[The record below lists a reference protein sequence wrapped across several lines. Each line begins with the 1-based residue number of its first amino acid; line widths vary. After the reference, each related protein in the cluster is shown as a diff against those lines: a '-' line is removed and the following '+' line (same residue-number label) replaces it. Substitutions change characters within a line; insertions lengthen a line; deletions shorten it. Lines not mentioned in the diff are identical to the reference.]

1 MSSFLSKIID
11 SSASLVSSR
20 GGRRVSDARGSSEGS
35 RFSVKELEDLLRK
48 FGFSVSFE
56 DDGVWSSIRQLD
68 GSTYDYS
75 SSDSRQDSIVGFQFY
90 GGYDTK
96 EDPYSILPSRI
107 PVSSLSLRILVGSD
121 VIDEFRFEDG
131 DYEVDYVRVS
141 DLAGSISSA
150 ISRRLSAYDA
160 LVFISDKCP
169 WLRLV
174 PSELIHEISEAA
186 GSDNQPSHGKVSD
199 SNSSARG
206 RLATYAT
213 LAEALHSNG
222 IDYSLDDY
230 RIWSA
235 NIPLDDHGRNSN
247 TFIQVYGDGFEGYAS
262 EDEAM
267 DALGVFYD
275 ENGRD
280 AFYDSIT
287 LTSLCIRVHDGENTP
302 LLEWYVDSTSLRS
315 SFVVGV
321 IDAIGFCSEEHMSVA
336 EFFDYMSKFVNL
348 DTNYFIGEE
357 EFEQK
362 YLVYDSKAVSDDA
375 KIARKCTPR
384 RAQDSEDLDGW
395 VKRDGGRKWDAIYRK
410 EYDDI
415 PPMRIFVR
423 EESPGYYA
431 YHIDP
436 YLLSALKFEDVADI
450 LRINVFNS
458 LSDAAAVA
466 DRIAAAYSRFHK
478 SLFGVIRGW

>member
-1 MSSFLSKIID
+1 MGSFLSKIVD
-11 SSASLVSSR
+11 SSASLALSR
-20 GGRRVSDARGSSEGS
+20 SGRRVSD
-35 RFSVKELEDLLRK
+35 
-48 FGFSVSFE
+48 
-56 DDGVWSSIRQLD
+56 
-68 GSTYDYS
+68 
-75 SSDSRQDSIVGFQFY
+75 
-90 GGYDTK
+90 
-96 EDPYSILPSRI
+96 
-107 PVSSLSLRILVGSD
+107 
-121 VIDEFRFEDG
+121 
-131 DYEVDYVRVS
+131 
-141 DLAGSISSA
+141 
-150 ISRRLSAYDA
+150 
-160 LVFISDKCP
+160 
-169 WLRLV
+169 
-174 PSELIHEISEAA
+174 
-186 GSDNQPSHGKVSD
+186 
-199 SNSSARG
+199 ARG

-267 DALGVFYD
+267 DALHVFYD

-287 LTSLCIRVHDGENTP
+287 LTSLCIRVHDGENKP

-375 KIARKCTPR
+375 KVAGKRTPR
-384 RAQDSEDLDGW
+384 RMSDSEDLDGW
-395 VKRDGGRKWDAIYRK
+395 EREDSPSGLTYYYKN
-410 EYDDI
+410 YDNI
-415 PPMRIFVR
+415 PHMRIYVFEKSEDELEFHINARLLIKLGFDDLENTLYSIKFDSLSEAADVVDEIVEAHNR
-423 EESPGYYA
+423 YY
-431 YHIDP
+431 
-436 YLLSALKFEDVADI
+436 K
-450 LRINVFNS
+450 S
-458 LSDAAAVA
+458 LSDIIKQNDSKAV
-466 DRIAAAYSRFHK
+466 
-478 SLFGVIRGW
+478 

>member
-1 MSSFLSKIID
+1 MGSFLGKIID
-11 SSASLVSSR
+11 SSASPVLSHS
-20 GGRRVSDARGSSEGS
+20 GRRVSGAVFDESES
-35 RFSVKELEDLLRK
+35 HNTLFKKRSFLIKELMRLFESNDVDYIDIESMNLPTIYLDK
-48 FGFSVSFE
+48 NNYEYKLIGFSY
-56 DDGVWSSIRQLD
+56 DGEVHLELSRGKISDEILLKDIDFNHDLVEFYDWFINNINTIRKN
-68 GSTYDYS
+68 
-75 SSDSRQDSIVGFQFY
+75 V
-90 GGYDTK
+90 
-96 EDPYSILPSRI
+96 
-107 PVSSLSLRILVGSD
+107 
-121 VIDEFRFEDG
+121 
-131 DYEVDYVRVS
+131 
-141 DLAGSISSA
+141 AGS
-150 ISRRLSAYDA
+150 
-160 LVFISDKCP
+160 V
-169 WLRLV
+169 
-174 PSELIHEISEAA
+174 
-186 GSDNQPSHGKVSD
+186 NQPSHGKVSD
-199 SNSSARG
+199 SNSSTRG

-267 DALGVFYD
+267 DALRIFYD
-275 ENGRD
+275 DNGRD
-280 AFYDSIT
+280 VFYDSINI
-287 LTSLCIRVHDGENTP
+287 TSLCIRVHDGANKP

-362 YLVYDSKAVSDDA
+362 YLVYDSKTVSGDA
-375 KIARKCTPR
+375 KIAGKRTPR
-384 RAQDSEDLDGW
+384 SVSDSDDLSGW
-395 VKRDGGRKWDAIYRK
+395 VERDGGHMWEAIYRK
-410 EYDDI
+410 DYDDA

-423 EESPGYYA
+423 EESAGHNVYYV
-431 YHIDP
+431 DT
-436 YLLSALKFEDVADI
+436 YLLSALMFEDVADI
-450 LRINVFNS
+450 LRLNAFDS
-458 LSDAAAVA
+458 FSKAADVA

-478 SLFGVIRGW
+478 SLFDVLKG

>member
-1 MSSFLSKIID
+1 MGSFLSKIID
-11 SSASLVSSR
+11 SSATPALSR
-20 GGRRVSDARGSSEGS
+20 GGRRVSDARGSFEGS
-35 RFSVKELEDLLRK
+35 WFSVKELEDLLRK

-56 DDGVWSSIRQLD
+56 DDDVWSSIRQLD

-90 GGYDTK
+90 GGYETE
-96 EDPYSILPSRI
+96 EDPYSIPPSRI

-121 VIDEFRFEDG
+121 VIDEFWFADG

-141 DLAGSISSA
+141 DLAGGISSV
-150 ISRRLSAYDA
+150 ISRGLSAYDA
-160 LVFISDKCP
+160 FVFISDKCP

-247 TFIQVYGDGFEGYAS
+247 TFVHVYGDGFKGYAS

-267 DALGVFYD
+267 DALQVFYD

-280 AFYDSIT
+280 AFYDSINI
-287 LTSLCIRVHDGENTP
+287 TSLCVRVHDGENKP
-302 LLEWYVDSTSLRS
+302 LLEWYIDSTSLRS
-315 SFVVGV
+315 SFVVDI

-336 EFFDYMSKFVNL
+336 EFFDYMSKFVKL
-348 DTNYFIGEE
+348 ATNYFIDEE
-357 EFEQK
+357 EFKQK

-375 KIARKCTPR
+375 KVTGKRTPR
-384 RAQDSEDLDGW
+384 RMSDSEDLDGW
-395 VKRDGGRKWDAIYRK
+395 ERVDSASGLTYYVK
-410 EYDDI
+410 EYDNM
-415 PPMRIFVR
+415 PPVRILVITKPGGELAFRVR
-423 EESPGYYA
+423 ARLLDDLGFDDLENTLYSTEFDSLSEAADVVDEIVEAHSRYY
-431 YHIDP
+431 
-436 YLLSALKFEDVADI
+436 K
-450 LRINVFNS
+450 S
-458 LSDAAAVA
+458 LSD
-466 DRIAAAYSRFHK
+466 IIKKY
-478 SLFGVIRGW
+478 

>member
-1 MSSFLSKIID
+1 MSSFLSKIVD
-11 SSASLVSSR
+11 SFASLVSSR
-20 GGRRVSDARGSSEGS
+20 SGRRVSD
-35 RFSVKELEDLLRK
+35 
-48 FGFSVSFE
+48 
-56 DDGVWSSIRQLD
+56 
-68 GSTYDYS
+68 
-75 SSDSRQDSIVGFQFY
+75 
-90 GGYDTK
+90 
-96 EDPYSILPSRI
+96 
-107 PVSSLSLRILVGSD
+107 
-121 VIDEFRFEDG
+121 
-131 DYEVDYVRVS
+131 
-141 DLAGSISSA
+141 
-150 ISRRLSAYDA
+150 
-160 LVFISDKCP
+160 
-169 WLRLV
+169 
-174 PSELIHEISEAA
+174 
-186 GSDNQPSHGKVSD
+186 
-199 SNSSARG
+199 ARG

-375 KIARKCTPR
+375 KVAGKRTAWKFARIRTPRGVSDDAKVTGKRTPR
-384 RAQDSEDLDGW
+384 RMSDSEDLDGW
-395 VKRDGGRKWDAIYRK
+395 EREDSPSGLTYYYKN
-410 EYDDI
+410 YDNI
-415 PPMRIFVR
+415 PHMRIYVIEKPEDELEFHINARLLIKLGFDDLENTLYSIKFDSLSEAVDVVDEIIEAHNR
-423 EESPGYYA
+423 YY
-431 YHIDP
+431 
-436 YLLSALKFEDVADI
+436 K
-450 LRINVFNS
+450 S
-458 LSDAAAVA
+458 LSDIIKQNDSKAV
-466 DRIAAAYSRFHK
+466 
-478 SLFGVIRGW
+478 